1 MSKTFDQG
9 KDEVAR
15 LCRYFANNRQAFLAP
30 GVKEA
35 HIRQSLIDPFFEALG
50 WDMRNAAMAAP
61 QYREVITED
70 SLDVEGQQK
79 APDYTFRVGEPPG
92 PGLDFRL
99 LLKISYRRSVSR
111 FRKSSSLLFQQNHLF

>member
-1 MSKTFDQG
+1 MSKTFDQS

-15 LCRYFANNRQAFLAP
+15 LCKYFANNRQAFLAA

-61 QYREVITED
+61 QA
-70 SLDVEGQQK
+70 SG
-79 APDYTFRVGEPPG
+79 AW
-92 PGLDFRL
+92 
-99 LLKISYRRSVSR
+99 SR
-111 FRKSSSLLFQQNHLF
+111 F